1 VDVEACLKA
10 HNDLRAEH
18 NAQPLSWDTKLA
30 DDAQEWANHL
40 VNLGK
45 MMHDETGTGEG
56 ENLYWSAST
65 SKVATCVDAVEAW

>member
-1 VDVEACLKA
+1 MDVEACLKA

-18 NAQPLSWDTKLA
+18 NAPPLSWDRKLA

-56 ENLYWSAST
+56 ENLYWFAST